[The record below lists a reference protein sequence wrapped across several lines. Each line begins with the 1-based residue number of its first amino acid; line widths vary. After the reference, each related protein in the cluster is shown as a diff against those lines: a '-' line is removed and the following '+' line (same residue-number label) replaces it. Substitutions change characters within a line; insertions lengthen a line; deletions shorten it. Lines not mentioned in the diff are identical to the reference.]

1 MQPLPAL
8 LLCLL
13 ANMLC
18 KTTFA
23 LSGAMMKLP
32 GTPMKTAVLM
42 RTAVSSFIEFQL
54 TTKKP
59 DKALSVLPGNF
70 TSSGRA
76 GSDPN

>member
-1 MQPLPAL
+1 MR
-8 LLCLL
+8 
-13 ANMLC
+13 
-18 KTTFA
+18 
-23 LSGAMMKLP
+23 KLQ
-32 GTPMKTAVLM
+32 GTLMKTAALLG
-42 RTAVSSFIEFQL
+42 TAVSSFIEFQL